1 MKLSGVQQSI
11 SPSLTI
17 STHANLPLIMQQ
29 SAITLESHHQA
40 QLAQWLDEDTWVVAC
55 LCAAWCDTC
64 RAYRSSFDKLAGLH
78 PDKRFVWI
86 DIEDQADF
94 IGDIDVENFPT
105 LLIQRRDTVAFFGT
119 VLPDMKLAD
128 RLIQAQ
134 ADKSD
139 AELHAEATSSAERAN
154 WQRDCNLR
162 SRLHKAGS

>member
-1 MKLSGVQQSI
+1 MS
-11 SPSLTI
+11 
-17 STHANLPLIMQQ
+17 ANC
-29 SAITLESHHQA
+29 ITLDNDNRN
-40 QLAQWLDEDTWVVAC
+40 QLAAWLDRDEWLVAC

-64 RAYRSSFDKLAGLH
+64 RAYRSGFEQLADQH

-119 VLPDMKLAD
+119 VLPDLKIAD

-134 ADKSD
+134 AEKSLD
-139 AELHAEATSSAERAN
+139 DLRAEASGSPERAE
-154 WQRDCNLR
+154 WQRICNLHT
-162 SRLHKAGS
+162 RLQETAG